1 MLKKNKLTI
10 EQKVGI
16 GVGATTI
23 AVRGAM
29 SSYGVSTIRKGETFV
44 GLLLITSGNS
54 LISTGIDTVSIY
66 SGRKHVEE
74 KIKD

>member
-1 MLKKNKLTI
+1 
-10 EQKVGI
+10 
-16 GVGATTI
+16 
-23 AVRGAM
+23 M